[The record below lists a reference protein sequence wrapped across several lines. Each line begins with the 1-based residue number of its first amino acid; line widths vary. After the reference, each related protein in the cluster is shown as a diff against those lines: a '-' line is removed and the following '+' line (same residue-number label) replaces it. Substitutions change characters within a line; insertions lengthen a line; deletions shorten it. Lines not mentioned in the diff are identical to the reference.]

1 MLQRQ
6 TAEQLKASQQ
16 RSDAALLFPKK
27 SGINVRELCSRVD
40 EWLKQDNESC
50 SGDSEA
56 TEKGHEFKPTVE
68 HAKQEV
74 VDVQKYI

>member
-1 MLQRQ
+1 
-6 TAEQLKASQQ
+6 
-16 RSDAALLFPKK
+16 
-27 SGINVRELCSRVD
+27 VRELCSRVD

-56 TEKGHEFKPTVE
+56 TEQGHEFKPTVE